1 MKTLDRKSM
10 FGIFAAVAA
19 VMVGA
24 MPQAADAAGGR
35 GLPRVRELRSA
46 VRDQQVGNR

>member
-24 MPQAADAAGGR
+24 MPQVRVVHHALLELGAQQPRRHAGG
-35 GLPRVRELRSA
+35 
-46 VRDQQVGNR
+46 